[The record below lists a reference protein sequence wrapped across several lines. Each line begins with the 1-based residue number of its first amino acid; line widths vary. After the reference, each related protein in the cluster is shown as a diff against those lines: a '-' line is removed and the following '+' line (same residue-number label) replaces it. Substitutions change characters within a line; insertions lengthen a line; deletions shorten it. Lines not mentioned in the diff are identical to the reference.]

1 MQLELIGE
9 VFNLFNSSNWLT
21 NNFTYVYDDFG
32 LNNLPGDPRI
42 FQIGAKF
49 RF

>member
-9 VFNLFNSSNWLT
+9 VFNLFDSSNWLT
-21 NNFTYVYDDFG
+21 DEFG
-32 LNNLPGDPRI
+32 YFDPEFGQNTIPGEPRT
-42 FQIGAKF
+42 FQVGAKF